1 MLTHLRRFSREPAFI
16 RIGVVFAIHA
26 ILFAF
31 WVTRIP
37 EIKAALNLS
46 EGALGVALFFL
57 PLGAL
62 VAMLSVSWLTHRF
75 GVGAVTIWTTTAMII
90 SMILPF
96 LAPNAVTLG
105 AYLFVVGVTGG
116 AMDISMNAL
125 VATLERS
132 HQTVIMSTCHGFFS
146 LGGMI
151 GALLGSALI
160 AAEVAALPQMA
171 AGIALMLF
179 VTHRW
184 LRPMLSPI
192 RETAGEGGAAFALPG
207 RALLALSVIAFCSMQ
222 GEGIIADWSAVFLE
236 DLPDSRPFMWGL
248 GYAGFSLTM
257 TLGRFSGDQ
266 LIQQRGARAVLLGA
280 FGIVTAGL
288 ALTISGNA
296 WMGIA
301 GFTVAGLGYA
311 LLVPIVFSEAAK
323 KPGVRPSQGIAGV
336 ATVGYTG
343 FLLGPVVM
351 GGIAHVASLTVG
363 FGYLIGLSALGWLVA
378 ARAVKRP

>member
-1 MLTHLRRFSREPAFI
+1 MPTHFRHFLREPAFL

-26 ILFAF
+26 VLFAF

-37 EIKAALNLS
+37 EIKSDLDLS
-46 EGALGVALFFL
+46 EGALGLALFFL

-75 GVGAVTIWTTTAMII
+75 GVGVVTIWTTTAMIV

-96 LAPNAVTLG
+96 LAPDPVTLG
-105 AYLFVVGVTGG
+105 IVLFVVGLTAGS
-116 AMDISMNAL
+116 MDIAMNAL

-132 HQTVIMSTCHGFFS
+132 HRTVIMSTCHGFFS

-160 AAEVAALPQMA
+160 AAGVDARVQMA
-171 AGIALMLF
+171 AGIALTLF
-179 VTHRW
+179 VTHHW
-184 LRPMLSPI
+184 LRPILGPI

-207 RALLALSVIAFCSMQ
+207 RALLALSLIAFCAMQ
-222 GEGIIADWSAVFLE
+222 GEGIIADWSAVYLE
-236 DLPDSRPFMWGL
+236 DLPDSRPFMLGL

-257 TLGRFSGDQ
+257 TLGRFSGDR
-266 LIQQRGARAVLLGA
+266 LIQRRGARPVLLGA

-288 ALTISGNA
+288 VLAISGNA

-301 GFTVAGLGYA
+301 GFTVAGVGYA
-311 LLVPIVFSEAAK
+311 LLVPIAFSEAAK

-343 FLLGPVVM
+343 FLLGPVIM
-351 GGIAHVASLTVG
+351 GGIAHVTSLTVG

-378 ARAVKRP
+378 AMAVKRS